1 MILVKKNIY
10 CSKILYISILIKM
23 KKIAYIT
30 LFTFLIS
37 NIFWFIPF
45 TYSSWFSITFQK
57 ASTDTS
63 TAFTNPQDNLWVR
76 PNQDFR
82 FESWVTNSTWWPL
95 TNITYYTSFPSWIV
109 YNTTTTMA
117 RQIWWAW
124 TYVSNT
130 SEFNPPSVP
139 NYQNTVSTLNDT
151 SYYQMRR
158 ILLKFPLSWP
168 TYENTLSNY
177 FTASWWVTSDTKT
190 TTIWVNVRPHITDYY
205 FEKWDWSQT
214 TNQVQW
220 SNSEPINLVVKV
232 KDYNT
237 CSNISAWS
245 VTANLS
251 SLWLSSSEALSYISC
266 DVDTFTATFK
276 KTWITTSSA
285 LWDYTFD
292 YTKFSAIDSDW
303 NQNNPDD
310 LNTTF
315 DDEDKKTSTTLTI
328 VPSLTPVVNLVSVS
342 DSLIWWPEKLTSSI
356 SVSSTSSWSIKAVVW
371 WNTNCSS
378 WTIISDWSNYT
389 ENSTRSFTINS
400 SSLIEWSNNVNICLS
415 NNWYTWSLVSQIIK
429 DSTSPIVSNPS
440 FTANTYLNNVN
451 VSFNCSENWLFAW
464 EVWWNWT
471 YWSWTWTTSF
481 ASASAWVQN
490 IFTVLNQYLSTWP
503 NTFYVYCKDNATNL
517 SFKTWSITKTI
528 PVLSMSWMVLSF
540 SDNDIDNNWLDWRDI
555 SITWQK
561 PTWDI
566 SNFYSYQL
574 YILPSNVTF
583 DSNTHWNNFI
593 ANPQNENT
601 TSFTWT
607 STITK
612 DSTNNNLVSW
622 WSYKAC
628 IAIRWDDLVY
638 WEVWC
643 SSPATL
649 TSDIVQNAKILS
661 AKFTSNT
668 NLELTTDTT
677 VHTTLSSHSWAL
689 ISYTYGWNTY
699 NATWVWSINWS
710 KINLTIQSLN
720 NIWATWT
727 NIIALTWA
735 IRSSAGWYNNYFSS
749 WSLVITD
756 WQAPTVT
763 WFANNT
769 SSVFNG
775 FFSWSINVWFTFAE
789 SMVWAWNTRLIFDRT
804 VWNASSQK
812 TFSITDSTKLTSWA
826 KTQDLTLSWLLVS
839 WVTYNMTLVWQD
851 LAGNSVTSSWITI
864 KFDNVWPTKP
874 VLNNAP
880 NTSSTT
886 PTVSW
891 SASSDDSWNGSW
903 VKEYILKLYSNN
915 NCSSTAAQTHNV
927 SWTSKA
933 LNTLTNWTYSFNVQ
947 AVDNMWNLSTV
958 SDCDDFVVDTS
969 IATIANFKITDTT
982 LNSTSFTKSWNNL
995 QLTADLTNT
1004 NSWRIQA
1011 NISALSWNASHTWV
1025 LCSSP
1030 VSWVS
1035 CSYTSWVV
1043 TYSFL
1048 AWFWWTLTQA
1058 SRQASLY
1065 VENNWWTQNA
1075 TSLASITV
1083 DNTNPTTWTI
1093 SAPTWTIW
1101 WNSNNISWSWIS
1113 DTNLD
1118 FIRLEYSSNWWSSY
1132 TLIWTWWNSSPYTWN
1147 TTSITSWSNY
1157 KVRIIAYDRAW
1168 NQSTTESSTFAIDK
1182 DWPNISTPLFLTPL
1196 TWVFVKWNNTYNI
1209 TWNSG
1214 NITDTWWLLAS
1225 PITLQYS
1232 TDATNYNNIVSNIAN
1247 TWTYTWTIPSINSS
1261 TVTLKIIVQDNVWNT
1276 SSYTTPYNFI
1286 VDSTAPT
1293 FNIWVSTPPNGAYI
1307 NSSWFNIEWLASDT
1321 NLKTISYSLK
1331 RVSDNYYFNWATFTW
1346 SQVFNILQDN
1356 ISWISYNINQT
1367 VTPTLSNAESYD
1379 LVIKTA
1385 DKAWNEFSTVARR
1398 YVWDITNPTL
1408 NIATSSWTY
1417 FSWTLNISW
1426 TSSDAWA
1433 WISSV
1438 KISIKKWSL
1447 FWDWS
1452 SFVASATELTTT
1464 TSNSYANWSYSFN
1477 APSGDSSWQVYQV
1490 IVYAYDSSYK
1500 VNNSTNSTINI
1511 VLDKVWPNILDNVF
1525 TFDTNALY
1533 TWWSNLNI
1541 TWNTWNITDTWSS
1554 LKSNPIKLEYFNWT
1568 SFSLIADNLA
1578 NNWSYNFTLPQ
1589 DNISNARIRIYAT
1602 DNVWN
1607 ISFKNSN
1614 TFLID
1619 STPPTISSVET
1630 MDLDTNGQIDWL
1642 LVTMSESIKDST
1654 IVLSNF
1660 SIWSWV
1666 WAPTWYVTW
1675 AWAND
1680 NAFTLTFSNTWTT
1693 STTPTLSYTKWSLT
1707 DIAWKSLE
1715 NVTNFS
1721 SIDKAVPRITKAEFF
1736 DINSNWK
1743 LDKVEVTFSENI
1755 SSTTNTWAFSV
1766 LWETILSSSVSNSV
1780 ASLVIQEGS
1789 DFNTSTSWKT
1799 LSFTSNSN
1807 WKDISNNQAWSL
1819 WSAINISD
1827 KAKPILITK
1836 EFLDSNSDFV
1846 WDKVELTFSENLTW
1860 TVSWF
1865 SVNTW
1870 SISSPSLSPS
1880 NKVNLVISW
1889 VSWTAPNLTLSY
1901 NWNLADSSWNLVD
1914 TFSNISIS
1922 EKISPKILTSRTIDQ
1937 NWNWKVD
1944 SIFVNFSEILTW
1956 SFSDINFSVNS
1967 YSLASSSIYSFSWST
1982 WVLINL
1988 DEKQTFDTDS
1998 WPIVTLN
2005 SNTSLRDLSNNIVSS
2020 SQSFTSIDGV
2030 WPVITWARFD
2040 EATRNLYL
2048 NFSENV
2054 STSLTNA
2061 SFTLQNSTASISSTT
2076 FTTWTNSAI
2085 LQLSNTWVTY
2095 WSSSISFVWN
2105 TAWDSIWNKQV
2116 STFFTQI
2123 SASVLINEF
2132 MPNWNVKYIE
2142 LKNISSSS
2150 VNVWWWILE
2159 NAISWTW
2166 LILSSFSIPWN
2177 SYYLISTNST
2187 YFSWVTANQTAS
2199 LNITWNLTLKN
2210 WNTIVDQALYQTWSS
2225 NISLERLSSCSS
2237 SLSSSCWYMAVSSNW
2252 FVNNTY
2258 KWTPKTQNIFDNTLP
2273 TISSSSPTNDTI
2285 FPSVWNISSVFNYT
2299 DNVWGVWINTWS
2311 ISLKVEKYNWTLWN
2325 NDNTILINTWTI
2337 LTTQSNFNLNW
2348 FNYWR
2353 YRLVFKVSDLAWNEA
2368 LVTNVFY
2375 VDNFQMTIS
2384 NNTFNLWV
2392 LDPWVTKYSPETT
2405 ITIKTIWVPFTLNS
2419 ILTKSNSFPNWTWT
2433 TWFGWCI
2440 WDSCSTLVNF
2450 SSKQIANETL
2460 DLQSSWSLKT
2470 YNYKIK
2476 YWWLINSLQEPW
2488 IYDFINENRV
2498 ILNY

>member
-1 MILVKKNIY
+1 MKRLLSLFILCIYFSNLFFPFISFSYFSWILKIRNIESSSHSY
-10 CSKILYISILIKM
+10 NPLGTFSIDFDSTNDLWEDLKEVFFKM
-23 KKIAYIT
+23 D
-30 LFTFLIS
+30 FGNNS
-37 NIFWFIPF
+37 WF
-45 TYSSWFSITFQK
+45 TYNWVDQRTRIWTTVITSPVPSSAYNSSSW
-57 ASTDTS
+57 
-63 TAFTNPQDNLWVR
+63 LE
-76 PNQDFR
+76 
-82 FESWVTNSTWWPL
+82 FEVTNSSNL
-95 TNITYYTSFPSWIV
+95 TITNWTQIRFSRSSNNYNAFTINENIST
-109 YNTTTTMA
+109 
-117 RQIWWAW
+117 
-124 TYVSNT
+124 
-130 SEFNPPSVP
+130 
-139 NYQNTVSTLNDT
+139 YQNNVTTYFYWKKVSDSSLVTWNQT
-151 SYYQMRR
+151 
-158 ILLKFPLSWP
+158 
-168 TYENTLSNY
+168 NTIIY
-177 FTASWWVTSDTKT
+177 
-190 TTIWVNVRPHITDYY
+190 INVKPHIIDYY
-205 FEKWDWSQT
+205 FEKWDGSQT
-214 TNQVQW
+214 TSQIQW
-220 SNSEPINLVVKV
+220 SDAEPINLVVKV
-232 KDYNT
+232 KDYNW
-237 CSNISAWS
+237 CS
-245 VTANLS
+245 NLS
-251 SLWLSSSEALSYISC
+251 SWRVYANLLQLWFSSSEQLSYVSC
-266 DVDTFTATFK
+266 DSWTKIATFK
-276 KTWITTSSA
+276 KSWITTSVSN
-285 LWDYTFD
+285 WTYSFPYSNFSSFD
-292 YTKFSAIDSDW
+292 NDS
-303 NQNNPDD
+303 NQNDANDSRFWNPSSLTWQD
-310 LNTTF
+310 
-315 DDEDKKTSTTLTI
+315 DKKDS
-328 VPSLTPVVNLVSVS
+328 VSLTVVSAAAPSVS
-342 DSLIWWPEKLTSSI
+342 LISLSDNYIWWPNNLSSI
-356 SVSSTSSWSIKAVVW
+356 LSFSWSQ
-371 WNTNCSS
+371 S
-378 WTIISDWSNYT
+378 WETKISLWSDWSCVWWTTLEDWTSYTWSTIKNY
-389 ENSTRSFTINS
+389 TINS
-400 SSLIEWSNNVNICLS
+400 SSLSSWINSIYACVKNSWWNIWSINFSI
-415 NNWYTWSLVSQIIK
+415 TK
-429 DSTSPIVSNPS
+429 DTTSP
-440 FTANTYLNNVN
+440 
-451 VSFNCSENWLFAW
+451 
-464 EVWWNWT
+464 
-471 YWSWTWTTSF
+471 TTSF
-481 ASASAWVQN
+481 LTITPVN
-490 IFTVLNQYLSTWP
+490 IVLNDTSVRFSCSEDWIYEVRIWWTWNYDWTFVWSWSAVANTQYTTTLLNSSFPSYSNYTIYW
-503 NTFYVYCKDNATNL
+503 YCRDNATNT
-517 SFKTWSITKTI
+517 SFWTWTVTKVQPTPAMWNI
-528 PVLSMSWMVLSF
+528 NSF
-540 SDNDIDNNWLDWRDI
+540 SDNDIDYNWLDWRDLTF
-555 SITWQK
+555 S
-561 PTWDI
+561 WDNTSAVSA
-566 SNFYSYQL
+566 SNFESYRIYL
-574 YILPSNVTF
+574 LPSNISFGSWSQTYIKLLA
-583 DSNTHWNNFI
+583 DKNLNT
-593 ANPQNENT
+593 
-601 TSFTWT
+601 FTWDV
-607 STITK
+607 SITK
-612 DSTNNNLVSW
+612 DSLNQDLTSW
-622 WSYKAC
+622 WSYKIC
-628 IAIRWDDLVY
+628 MAIMWTSWQL
-638 WEVWC
+638 WTSSC
-643 SSPATL
+643 SSPAIL
-649 TSDIVQNAKILS
+649 TSDVVQNAKILS

-699 NATWVWSINWS
+699 NATWVWSINWA

-749 WSLVITD
+749 WSLVISD

-789 SMVWAWNTRLIFDRT
+789 SMMWAWNTRLVFDRT
-804 VWNASSQK
+804 AWNASSQK

-891 SASSDDSWNGSW
+891 SASSDDSWNWSW

-915 NCSSTAAQTHNV
+915 NCSSTATQTHNV

-947 AVDNMWNLSTV
+947 AVDNMWNLSTI

-1232 TDATNYNNIVSNIAN
+1232 TDATNYNNIVLNIAN

-1293 FNIWVSTPPNGAYI
+1293 FSIWVSTPPNGAYI

-1331 RVSDNYYFNWATFTW
+1331 RVSDNYYFNWTTFTW

-1385 DKAWNEFSTVARR
+1385 DKAWNEFSTIARR

-1417 FSWTLNISW
+1417 FSWSLNISW
-1426 TSSDAWA
+1426 TSSDSWA

-1447 FWDWS
+1447 YWDWS

-1477 APSGDSSWQVYQV
+1477 APSGDDSWQVYQV

-1511 VLDKVWPNILDNVF
+1511 ILDKVWPNILDNVF

-1614 TFLID
+1614 AFLID

-1660 SIWSWV
+1660 NIWSWV
-1666 WAPTWYVTW
+1666 WVPTWYVTW

-1715 NVTNFS
+1715 SVTNFS

-1780 ASLVIQEGS
+1780 ASLVIQEWS
-1789 DFNTSTSWKT
+1789 DYNTSTSWKT

-1865 SVNTW
+1865 TSNTW
-1870 SISSPSLSPS
+1870 TISSPSLSPS

-1922 EKISPKILTSRTIDQ
+1922 EKISPKILTSRNIDQ

-1944 SIFVNFSEILTW
+1944 SILVSFSESLTW

-1998 WPIVTLN
+1998 WPLVTLN
-2005 SNTSLRDLSNNIVSS
+2005 SNTSLKDLNNNIVSS
-2020 SQSFTSIDGV
+2020 SQSFTSVDGV

-2061 SFTLQNSTASISSTT
+2061 SFTLQNSTSSISSTT

-2142 LKNISSSS
+2142 LRNISSSS

-2166 LILSSFSIPWN
+2166 LVLSSFSIPWN
-2177 SYYLISTNST
+2177 SYYLISTNNT

-2210 WNTIVDQALYQTWSS
+2210 WNTIVDQVLYQTWSS

-2299 DNVWGVWINTWS
+2299 DNVWWVWINTWS
-2311 ISLKVEKYNWTLWN
+2311 VSLKVEKYNWSTWN

-2337 LTTQSNFNLNW
+2337 STTQSNFNLNW

-2405 ITIKTIWVPFTLNS
+2405 ITIKTIWVPFTLNN
-2419 ILTKSNSFPNWTWT
+2419 ILTKSNDFPNWTWT
-2433 TWFGWCI
+2433 GWFGWCI
-2440 WDSCSTLVNF
+2440 WDSCSTLENF

-2476 YWWLINSLQEPW
+2476 YGWLINSLQQPW
-2488 IYDFINENRV
+2488 IYNFLNENRV